1 MCMEVADYN
10 ANRTDVTAALKQLA
24 SGVSQKT
31 IDDIDGI
38 ITWSGSGSID
48 MQLAM
53 QHVKELNE
61 FKHSVLNEL
70 ESKFHTTFSKLSDL
84 DKQVST
90 IKEHVNT
97 LGQNQGVGNREVTA
111 HIEEL
116 KGNVDILQRK
126 QHERHEELGK
136 HMQGLHTTAQ
146 LSHQDLTEIK
156 ENVNTL
162 EKNQEVGNR
171 EVTAHIKE
179 LKGNVDILQRNQH
192 ERHEELGT
200 QMQGL
205 HTAAQLSHQD
215 LTDIKEML
223 SELMVQQRSQRQ
235 EVQQD
240 IDTTMHVDSDTP
252 ENATEAQ
259 EIIIITINDILKLIR
274 PEIMEDRN
282 SSEAI
287 RHLVNELLT
296 SDNCNYY
303 GIIRELL
310 QLIKDIGRYGTIQQA
325 RKGSITLTVRFTSF
339 DGLLNFIQY
348 VSSQTF
354 QQRLGDLSKALDMV
368 TGHAVT
374 LSAHIAQESL
384 YDLRK
389 YLEKCEKIRRTK
401 TVVLPVRCYSVGSIT
416 HIQNYLETNSH
427 LGRMSEI
434 LTKIVG
440 GKTTVTMHANCKRV
454 EEKSSESE
462 QMSPRFKEDDK
473 EDNFGQSASRPEE
486 DDKENDDASMLER
499 ESDLPPAS
507 QDNEEDKPEDE
518 KEITPGNGNGSD
530 KNEKDRLSVEKRKQ
544 CRIILD
550 IPPNVRDITE
560 DNIYSYDR
568 FDTTKGLLSKFFQ
581 QFKTSGATDQHDK
594 EDILKVLEN
603 SSQGKYV
610 SKLDKT
616 MRTPDLE
623 KVRKP
628 NQTEEDF
635 YTLLRK
641 WLKVSE
647 FIECTSLRKTVAQIT
662 LMVPFFGTSI

>member
-389 YLEKCEKIRRTK
+389 YLE
-401 TVVLPVRCYSVGSIT
+401 
-416 HIQNYLETNSH
+416 
-427 LGRMSEI
+427 
-434 LTKIVG
+434 
-440 GKTTVTMHANCKRV
+440 
-454 EEKSSESE
+454 